1 MLASR
6 AASNTTA
13 IAAGEV
19 PPEDLA
25 DFIAAVDDDFDTPAA
40 LAYVFELVRDA
51 NVALDENLRET
62 AATAVATVQEL
73 AGVLGLELRADAP
86 EADAEIDALVAAREA
101 ARQSK
106 DWAEADRIRAELSA
120 RGILVEDTPRGP
132 EWRHE

>member
-1 MLASR
+1 M
-6 AASNTTA
+6 
-13 IAAGEV
+13 
-19 PPEDLA
+19 
-25 DFIAAVDDDFDTPAA
+25 
-40 LAYVFELVRDA
+40 
-51 NVALDENLRET
+51 
-62 AATAVATVQEL
+62 QEL
-73 AGVLGLELRADAP
+73 AGALGIELRADAP